1 MTQPEPP
8 IKVFLVD
15 DQMLVRTGFRML
27 VEAQDDMV
35 VVGEAPD
42 GRQAIAALVPGG
54 SSADADVVLMDVR
67 MPVLDGVRATQEIVA
82 AYDDPASDDPARSRP
97 AASDSEADVP
107 GRRGPKV
114 LVLTTFDID
123 EYVFAA
129 LRAGA
134 SGFLLKDARPED
146 LLGAIRSVAAGD
158 SVVAPSAT
166 RRLIATIVDQ
176 LPGPDRTSA
185 SRLQVLTAREREV
198 LQLIAAGAT
207 NPEIA
212 AQLYMAEATVKTHVG
227 RLLSK
232 LAVRD
237 RVGLVLVAYETGLVR
252 G

>member
-1 MTQPEPP
+1 MTQAAPP

-54 SSADADVVLMDVR
+54 SAADAEVVLMDVR

-82 AYDDPASDDPARSRP
+82 AHDAPARSGP
-97 AASDSEADVP
+97 AAAGPGAEAPV
-107 GRRGPKV
+107 RSGPKV

-166 RRLIATIVDQ
+166 RRLIATVVDQ
-176 LPGPDRTSA
+176 LPGPDRASA
-185 SRLQVLTAREREV
+185 ARLDVLTAREREV

-212 AQLYMAEATVKTHVG
+212 IQLYMAEATVKTHVG

-252 G
+252 S

>member
-1 MTQPEPP
+1 M
-8 IKVFLVD
+8 IRVLIVD
-15 DQMLVRTGFRML
+15 DDPLVRSGLTMML
-27 VEAQDDMV
+27 GGAADME
-35 VVGEAPD
+35 VVGEAAN
-42 GRQAIAALVPGG
+42 G
-54 SSADADVVLMDVR
+54 ADVVDAVTRLAPHVVLMDVR